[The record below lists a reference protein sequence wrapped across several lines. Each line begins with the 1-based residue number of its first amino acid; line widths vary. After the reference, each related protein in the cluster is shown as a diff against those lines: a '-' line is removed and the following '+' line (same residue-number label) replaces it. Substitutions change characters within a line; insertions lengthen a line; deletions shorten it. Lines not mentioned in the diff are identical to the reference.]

1 MRLRSV
7 ADCPSTRVVSTT
19 VGPIRQ
25 FMIPIV
31 AGSLTEAVLA
41 ILTAIA
47 RLQIGNGT
55 SDSATRGVG
64 SSCGKNAAVMCD
76 ESGLRCLRRVRK
88 TERGPTNRPVPAF
101 IGERDSMLLSAYARY
116 STKSSDK
123 EADRS
128 HGEHDKKVD

>member
-7 ADCPSTRVVSTT
+7 LDCPSTRVVSTT

-25 FMIPIV
+25 CTIPIV

-47 RLQIGNGT
+47 RLQIGNG

-101 IGERDSMLLSAYARY
+101 IGERDSMLFSAYACY
-116 STKSSDK
+116 STKNDDS